1 MHKLTILTP
10 AYNRAAYL
18 PKLYESLRAQTN
30 RDFLWLVV
38 DDGSEDGT
46 KALIASYMDGM
57 PGSEADEKAENRG
70 NEMRTAD
77 GEEDA
82 DTAFDIQYIEQKNMG
97 KHTALN
103 RGIREIA
110 TELTFIV
117 DSDDY
122 LPKTAVET
130 ILRYHEKY
138 KDTPGLCG
146 YSFLRCHGDGRVN
159 TAYFPADELIGTYA
173 EVRINGGIGGDKA
186 EVFYTSILKQYPFP
200 TFPGEKF
207 LPEDVVWMRMSGPYR
222 MVHIN
227 ENVYYCDYLEDG
239 LTNTGKRMKIH
250 SPRGMVLRAKIYLD
264 DPVIR
269 AKVKLKMMLLYQI
282 YGRFAR
288 ISGKELKQETGEKAL
303 WYLCRIPA
311 FFFYLA
317 WKLAF

>member
-10 AYNRAAYL
+10 TYNRADYL
-18 PKLYESLRAQTN
+18 PRLYESLKAQTN
-30 RDFLWLVV
+30 QDFLWLVV
-38 DDGSEDGT
+38 DDGSGDDT
-46 KALIASYMDGM
+46 KALIASY
-57 PGSEADEKAENRG
+57 EKGPVEIRYIAQEN
-70 NEMRTAD
+70 A
-77 GEEDA
+77 
-82 DTAFDIQYIEQKNMG
+82 G

-103 RGIREIA
+103 RGIREIT

-122 LPKTAVET
+122 LPQNAVET

-138 KDTPGLCG
+138 QGTPNLCG

-207 LPEDVVWMRMSGPYR
+207 LPEDVVWMQMSGPYR

-227 ENVYYCDYLEDG
+227 ENIYYCDYLENG

-250 SPRGMVLRAKIYLD
+250 SPQGMVLRAKIYLD
-264 DPVIR
+264 DPEIC

-288 ISGKELKQETGEKAL
+288 TPARKLKEETGERAL
-303 WYLCRIPA
+303 WYLCRVPA

>member
-10 AYNRAAYL
+10 TYNRADYL
-18 PKLYESLRAQTN
+18 PRLYESLKAQTN
-30 RDFLWLVV
+30 QDFLWLVV
-38 DDGSEDGT
+38 DDGSGDDTE
-46 KALIASYMDGM
+46 ALIASY
-57 PGSEADEKAENRG
+57 EKGPVEIRYIAQEN
-70 NEMRTAD
+70 A
-77 GEEDA
+77 
-82 DTAFDIQYIEQKNMG
+82 G

-103 RGIREIA
+103 RGIREIT

-122 LPKTAVET
+122 LPQNAVET

-138 KDTPGLCG
+138 QGMPNLCG

-207 LPEDVVWMRMSGPYR
+207 LPEDVVWMQMSGPYR

-227 ENVYYCDYLEDG
+227 ENIYYCDYLENG

-250 SPRGMVLRAKIYLD
+250 SPQGMVLRAKIYLD
-264 DPVIR
+264 DPEIC

-288 ISGKELKQETGEKAL
+288 TPARKLKEETGEWAL
-303 WYLCRIPA
+303 WYLCRVPA

>member
-1 MHKLTILTP
+1 MCKLTILTP
-10 AYNRAAYL
+10 TYNRAAYL

-38 DDGSEDGT
+38 DDGSEDET
-46 KALIASYMDGM
+46 KELIASYGDGTI
-57 PGSEADEKAENRG
+57 RI
-70 NEMRTAD
+70 R
-77 GEEDA
+77 
-82 DTAFDIQYIEQKNMG
+82 YIEQKNGG

-103 RGIREIA
+103 RGIHEIE

-122 LPKTAVET
+122 LPENAVET
-130 ILRYHEKY
+130 IQRYHEKY
-138 KDTPGLCG
+138 KTTPNLCG

-159 TAYFPADELIGTYA
+159 TAYFPAEELIGTYA
-173 EVRINGGIGGDKA
+173 GVRINGGIGGDKA
-186 EVFYTSILKQYPFP
+186 EVFYTQLLKQYPFP

-207 LPEDVVWMRMSGPYR
+207 LPEDVVWMQISGPYE

-227 ENVYYCDYLEDG
+227 ENVYFCDYLEGG
-239 LTNTGKRMKIH
+239 LTNSGKRMKIH
-250 SPRGMVLRAKIYLD
+250 SPHGMTLRAKIYLN
-264 DPVIR
+264 DPIVCK
-269 AKVKLKMMLLYQI
+269 KVKLKMMLLYQI

-288 ISGKELKQETGEKAL
+288 IPAKRLKAEVGERAL
-303 WYLCRIPA
+303 WYICKGPA